1 MVGASSTVRATPSR
15 LCRATRA
22 SRAPR
27 KRSTPWTRLAGR
39 TLRRARTCAT
49 RPSAASGGRAGRPRA
64 RRQAAR
70 PPSTAVT
77 TARARF
83 YSRPRTAEA
92 KAKAK
97 AKTMGIRTSPL
108 LSRRRATMTIWR
120 RWTGSRSAM
129 TYAPPTSAA
138 SRPTRPRTAMTRTT
152 RATCTR
158 SARERTSRILRR
170 KTTPRNS
177 SNGPVPTQRS
187 GPRRVW
193 PSAVRYAV
201 PSCAASCPSRCSPTA
216 SIRTGR
222 RSAPCSLRAPS

>member
-49 RPSAASGGRAGRPRA
+49 RPSAASGGRERRPPA
-64 RRQAAR
+64 
-70 PPSTAVT
+70 PSTAVT
-77 TARARF
+77 TPRARSS
-83 YSRPRTAEA
+83 SRPRTAA
-92 KAKAK
+92 RM
-97 AKTMGIRTSPL
+97 TMGVRASPSP
-108 LSRRRATMTIWR
+108 SRRRATMTIWR